1 MKRHIP
7 QQKLIVKNESKDEIK
22 KSNKPSVI
30 LIGRL
35 NIKTNANI
43 TIFKII
49 KEAQNSLL
57 LKVLFDHPNSSISSE
72 NT

>member
-49 KEAQNSLL
+49 KETQNSLL
-57 LKVLFDHPNSSISSE
+57 LKVPFDHPNSSISSE

>member
-30 LIGRL
+30 LIDRL